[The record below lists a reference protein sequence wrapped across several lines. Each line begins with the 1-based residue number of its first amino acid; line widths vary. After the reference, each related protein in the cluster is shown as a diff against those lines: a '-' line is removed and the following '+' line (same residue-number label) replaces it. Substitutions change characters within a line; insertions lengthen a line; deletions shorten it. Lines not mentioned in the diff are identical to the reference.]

1 MLIGS
6 KNIMIDPKKIPID
19 PKKIPINPQK
29 DADRSLY
36 TRYRS

>member
-1 MLIGS
+1 
-6 KNIMIDPKKIPID
+6 MIDPKKIPID

-29 DADRSLY
+29 DADPSLY